1 MFCRKCGKEINYDS
15 EFCTVC
21 TEKLAFEAEL
31 EADISSRM
39 ECEQS
44 DAGRASADT
53 SAKGSTGASTDGR
66 AKARAALIKG
76 IISSA
81 AAFSGLLFATAI
93 VQLSLVMTNLGVI
106 LFLNSFALVIGG
118 LILGISAIS
127 NYRRSPD
134 EDRSIVS
141 LILGI
146 VGICFSA
153 MALFYMFFIF
163 IVVYITL
170 FAFGGGFW
178 WL

>member
-1 MFCRKCGKEINYDS
+1 MFCRKCGKEIEYDS
-15 EFCTVC
+15 DFCVECANKIAEDTISASVVAENSSPNASYPEQAPISARRTTV
-21 TEKLAFEAEL
+21 
-31 EADISSRM
+31 S
-39 ECEQS
+39 
-44 DAGRASADT
+44 
-53 SAKGSTGASTDGR
+53 
-66 AKARAALIKG
+66 ARAALIKG

-81 AAFSGLLFATAI
+81 ASFSGLFFATAI
-93 VQLSLVMTNLGVI
+93 VQLSMVMTNLGVI
-106 LFLNSFALVIGG
+106 LLLNSFALVIGG
-118 LILGISAIS
+118 LILGISAVS